1 MNEQTT
7 QPTAEMVISDVETM
21 KVVADALRLQIL
33 DAMRQPTT
41 VKAVAAQLETP
52 PAKLYYHVNLLEKH
66 GLIQVVGINIETG
79 IVEKQYQVTAHRFL
93 MRNPVLAGA
102 ELSAEN
108 VSTLVASMLD
118 DSKDGFRRAYAQ
130 RDPNEP
136 APPRHPFASK
146 KAFKLTE
153 AQITAFHAKLVA
165 LIEETDRLAAE
176 NADLPTE
183 PFELTAVFYQRQVK
197 E

>member
-1 MNEQTT
+1 MSEQTT
-7 QPTAEMVISDVETM
+7 QPAAEMVISDVETM

-41 VKAVAAQLETP
+41 VKAVAAQMEIP

-93 MRNPVLAGA
+93 MRNPILAGA
-102 ELSAEN
+102 ALSAEN
-108 VSTLVASMLD
+108 VSTLVASLLD
-118 DSKDGFRRAYAQ
+118 DAKDGFRRAYAQ
-130 RDPNEP
+130 LDPNEP
-136 APPRHPFASK
+136 TPPRHPFASK
-146 KAFKLTE
+146 KAFKLTK
-153 AQITAFHAKLVA
+153 AQITMLHAKLVA

-176 NADLPTE
+176 NVDLPTE
-183 PFELTAVFYQRQVK
+183 PFELTAVFYQRQPK
-197 E
+197 Q